1 MAMRVLGLLAC
12 GLIASTARAEGPVEL
27 VTVKLTHD
35 APLERGRNT
44 PLSLGVVPGPGLR
57 LLDDGPLV
65 VELEGTALTPA
76 HRTLRRRDAV
86 DPRAEAP
93 RFEVEVRAD
102 RSGTPAL
109 VAHLTAWV
117 CRARRCRPV
126 TISTP
131 LALTISESPRAPA
144 HSGRVPP
151 P

>member
-1 MAMRVLGLLAC
+1 MRVIALMAGLLS
-12 GLIASTARAEGPVEL
+12 ASLAHAEAPAEL

-65 VELEGTALTPA
+65 VELQGTALTPA
-76 HRTLRRRDAV
+76 RRTLRRSDAV

-93 RFEVEVRAD
+93 RFELEVRAD
-102 RSGTPAL
+102 RTGTPTL

-117 CRARRCRPV
+117 CRGRRCRPV
-126 TISTP
+126 EVTAP
-131 LALTISESPRAPA
+131 LALTLSESTRAPA
-144 HSGRVPP
+144 RGPRVPP
-151 P
+151 L